1 MAVDRFGALEREL
14 VGERANA
21 LGRIAA
27 SMEKALEDLRQF
39 DREGS
44 DRTAGADGEPVT
56 RDELVAV
63 AAERVWFYVVQRESI
78 GWYRHE
84 EALRSYRVPAELI
97 LRMGPRRA

>member
-1 MAVDRFGALEREL
+1 MTMAVDRFGALEREL

-27 SMEKALEDLRQF
+27 GMEKALEDLRQF

-44 DRTAGADGEPVT
+44 GDPAE
-56 RDELVAV
+56 RDDLCAA
-63 AAERVWFYVVQRESI
+63 AAERVWFYVVQRESL

-84 EALRSYRVPAELI
+84 EALRSYGVPAELI
-97 LRMGPRRA
+97 LRMGPRRG

>member
-14 VGERANA
+14 VGERAAA

-27 SMEKALEDLRQF
+27 AMEKALDDLRLF
-39 DREGS
+39 D
-44 DRTAGADGEPVT
+44 AEPGGDPAE
-56 RDELVAV
+56 RDELCAI
-63 AAERVWFYVVQRESI
+63 AAERVWFYVVQRETL

-84 EALRSYRVPAELI
+84 EALRYYRVPAELI

>member
-1 MAVDRFGALEREL
+1 MMAVDRFGALEREL

-27 SMEKALEDLRQF
+27 SMEQALEELRQF
-39 DREGS
+39 DR
-44 DRTAGADGEPVT
+44 DGVNDPAA
-56 RDELVAV
+56 RAELVAV
-63 AAERVWFYVVQRESI
+63 AAERVWFYVVQRESL

-84 EALRSYRVPAELI
+84 EALRFYGVPAELI

>member
-1 MAVDRFGALEREL
+1 MGMAVDRFGALEREL
-14 VGERANA
+14 TGERAAA

-27 SMEKALEDLRQF
+27 AMEKALEELRQF

-44 DRTAGADGEPVT
+44 GDPAERAD
-56 RDELVAV
+56 LAAI
-63 AAERVWFYVVQRESI
+63 AAERVWFYVVQRESL

-84 EALRSYRVPAELI
+84 EALRFYRVPAELI